1 MLRSV
6 HKLPL
11 VGLLTLALLALA
23 LPATAGAA
31 TKKKKAKT
39 QYYVS
44 LGDSYAVGWQHPA
57 LYDFGPTKSGF
68 DRQIPKLA
76 KKKGYRFKEVNFGC
90 GGATTTSIIKTK
102 GCPKQARAIGGRSY
116 KTTQATAAER
126 FLRSHRGQVA
136 LVTVSIGGND
146 VTACAKDA
154 NPVPCV
160 AAATTSITKNV
171 KTLAKGLRKAGGK
184 KMRLVGTTYP
194 DVILGQWVRPPVNQD
209 LAKLSV
215 VAFQSLINPALV
227 KAYKAGK
234 GKLVDVTKATGAYGP
249 LTQTTTLAPYGTI
262 PVPVAKVCSLT
273 WYCQFGD
280 IHANSKGY
288 KIIAQLVV
296 KTLPKRKH

>member
-1 MLRSV
+1 MSHKTPLAGLVAML
-6 HKLPL
+6 
-11 VGLLTLALLALA
+11 LLALA
-23 LPATAGAA
+23 LPAAA
-31 TKKKKAKT
+31 NAKSSPK

-57 LYDFGPTKSGF
+57 LYDFGPTKTGF

-76 KKKGYRFKEVNFGC
+76 KKKGYRYTEVNFGC
-90 GGATTTSIIKTK
+90 GGATTTSILEQK
-102 GCPKQARAIGGRSY
+102 GCPKQARALGGRAY
-116 KTTQATAAER
+116 KTTQVAAAER
-126 FLRSHRGQVA
+126 FLRRHKGRVG

-146 VTACAKDA
+146 VTACAREA

-160 AAATTSITKNV
+160 ATAAASITKNV
-171 KTLAKGLRKAGGK
+171 KTLAKRLRKAGGK
-184 KMRLVGTTYP
+184 KFRLVGTTYP

-209 LAKLSV
+209 LAKLSA
-215 VAFQSLINPALV
+215 VAFKSLINPALV

-234 GKLVDVTKATGAYGP
+234 GKLVDVTKATGAYGS
-249 LTQTTTLAPYGTI
+249 LDQTTTLDPYGTI

-288 KIIAQLVV
+288 KVIAQLVV
-296 KTLPKRKH
+296 KTLPKRHK

>member
-1 MLRSV
+1 MSHKTPLAGLVAML
-6 HKLPL
+6 
-11 VGLLTLALLALA
+11 LLALA
-23 LPATAGAA
+23 LPAAA
-31 TKKKKAKT
+31 NAKSSPK

-57 LYDFGPTKSGF
+57 LYDFGPTKTGF

-76 KKKGYRFKEVNFGC
+76 KKKGYRYTEVNFGC
-90 GGATTTSIIKTK
+90 GGATTTSILEQK
-102 GCPKQARAIGGRSY
+102 GCPKQARALGGRAY
-116 KTTQATAAER
+116 KTTQVAAAER
-126 FLRSHRGQVA
+126 FLRRHKGRVG

-146 VTACAKDA
+146 VTACAREA

-160 AAATTSITKNV
+160 ATAAASITKNV
-171 KTLAKGLRKAGGK
+171 KTLAKRLRKAGGK
-184 KMRLVGTTYP
+184 KFRLVGTTYP

-209 LAKLSV
+209 LAKLST
-215 VAFQSLINPALV
+215 VAFKSLINPALV

-234 GKLVDVTKATGAYGP
+234 GKLVDVTKATDAYGP
-249 LTQTTTLAPYGTI
+249 LDQTTTLDPYGTI

-288 KIIAQLVV
+288 KVIAQLVV
-296 KTLPKRKH
+296 KTLPKRHK

>member
-1 MLRSV
+1 MSRTL

-11 VGLLTLALLALA
+11 AGLLALA
-23 LPATAGAA
+23 LLAFALPAAAGAA
-31 TKKKKAKT
+31 AK
-39 QYYVS
+39 QPKQQFYVS

-76 KKKGYRFKEVNFGC
+76 KKKGYRLQDVNFGC
-90 GGATTTSIIKTK
+90 GGATTTSILKQK
-102 GCPKQARAIGGRSY
+102 GCAKQARAIGGRAY
-116 KTTQATAAER
+116 KSTQVAAAER
-126 FLRSHRGQVA
+126 FLRRHRGKVA

-146 VTACAKDA
+146 VTACARDA

-160 AAATTSITKNV
+160 AAATNSITKNV
-171 KTLAKGLRKAGGK
+171 TALAKRLRKAGGK
-184 KMRLVGTTYP
+184 KVRIVGTTYP
-194 DVILGQWVRPPVNQD
+194 DVILGQWVRPPVSQD

-234 GKLVDVTKATGAYGP
+234 GKLVDVTKATGAYTP
-249 LTQTTTLAPYGTI
+249 VDQTTTLAPYGTI
-262 PVPVAKVCSLT
+262 PVAVAKVCSLT

-280 IHANSKGY
+280 IHANNKGY

-296 KTLPKRKH
+296 KTLPKRHK